1 MLSVNLPEV
10 LPPHNQK
17 SLTLSLII
25 FQSHLHVFS
34 ILSYNVACGIST
46 VKLIMHLALQISLLE
61 ISHNSDF
68 KSHREN
74 ISISSLKRKLFL
86 GREPRGARSLDS
98 SVVLGEE
105 SVVCGHCAQSRL
117 RGNGV

>member
-1 MLSVNLPEV
+1 MA
-10 LPPHNQK
+10 
-17 SLTLSLII
+17 
-25 FQSHLHVFS
+25 
-34 ILSYNVACGIST
+34 VACGIST
-46 VKLIMHLALQISLLE
+46 VKLIMHLASKISLLE

-105 SVVCGHCAQSRL
+105 SVVCGHCASPGCG
-117 RGNGV
+117 GNGV

>member
-1 MLSVNLPEV
+1 MSFRKWMWHIDSETY
-10 LPPHNQK
+10 HA
-17 SLTLSLII
+17 
-25 FQSHLHVFS
+25 F
-34 ILSYNVACGIST
+34 GI
-46 VKLIMHLALQISLLE
+46 KNEFLLE

-98 SVVLGEE
+98 SGRLGEE
-105 SVVCGHCAQSRL
+105 SVVSGHCAQSRV
-117 RGNGV
+117 RG